1 MWDTRDALETGYRM
15 FPRSVDI
22 RTSMIYKKRRV
33 GIMARLPKRPRTGRM
48 TRGNIRTFNPSDVSH
63 VFPLTRHRITYL
75 ISYEPAL
82 VIYLTHLTLE

>member
-33 GIMARLPKRPRTGRM
+33 GIIARLPKRPRAGRM
-48 TRGNIRTFNPSDVSH
+48 TRRKHQNLQPIR
-63 VFPLTRHRITYL
+63 R
-75 ISYEPAL
+75 
-82 VIYLTHLTLE
+82 